1 MKEFYVTIR
10 VDARYVTKVEADTVE
25 EALRMAN
32 DHFAN
37 ADFCEA
43 ENVRG
48 KPIIVE
54 EANGN
59 QVWRKE

>member
-1 MKEFYVTIR
+1 MKEFYVRFR
-10 VDARYVTKVEADTVE
+10 VTATYSTKVEADTVE